1 MADLRKQMTEP
12 SPAAGQ
18 GRGELTSMAGSYRR
32 VLTTLATS
40 KTEKSFV

>member
-1 MADLRKQMTEP
+1 MADLRKQMAEP
-12 SPAAGQ
+12 SPVASQ
-18 GRGELTSMAGSYRR
+18 RRGELTSMAGSYRR